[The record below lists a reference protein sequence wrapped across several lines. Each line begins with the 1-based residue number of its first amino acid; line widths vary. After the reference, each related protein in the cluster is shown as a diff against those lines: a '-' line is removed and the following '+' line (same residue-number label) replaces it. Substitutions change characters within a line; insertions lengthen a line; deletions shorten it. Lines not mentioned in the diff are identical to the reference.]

1 MKKSSE
7 LDLDFSFL
15 NWKVS
20 QVEAQVEVIKK
31 LRDEFYSQIF
41 SIKDEDRNFQN
52 TIVLMDD
59 FNREFGRIFG
69 LVNIIMN
76 LHTDKHLRE
85 VAQKTEV
92 AMADVAVEISS
103 NHDLFKAIKAYT
115 DNQAT
120 QKSEDLGAAEKY
132 IISETMKGY
141 KRSGMLLPVKER
153 KILENKKKILN
164 KLSSE
169 YSLEYNNSFH
179 KGMWLSEAELA
190 GVPESQFASWKKRTN
205 PKTKSAEYFVTL
217 SSSNKQLI
225 STKCSNRETRKKF
238 SEFATSVGSLQN
250 LKRLQKAIAIRYELA
265 QMLGYKNYSDYS
277 LETELVD
284 SSKKLD
290 VFMKDLDL
298 ALTPG
303 VARDQSIIEREA
315 KREGI
320 KKVELWDR
328 GYLADKYEERQTS
341 LSDEHVSEYL
351 DYEQVLDTTWKI
363 LKDLFGV
370 VVSRVDLQAPI
381 FHSEA
386 RLYEWQDEKT
396 KKVLGYSLLDLF
408 PRDGKYGHACMT
420 DFDINL
426 KGGKYNSRALIC
438 NFQKVEKSGHRL
450 ISYENLHT
458 FLHEMGHLLHAMSC
472 QVPYNALYMTH
483 VANDFVEIPSQFLE
497 NLLGEEKTLK
507 QYICHYKT
515 GKSMKP
521 QELQI
526 LKGKESFFL
535 ASTWAKQAIYVATDL
550 EIHGKNAPK
559 YFESKDSLERLKN
572 LYAQIYNKKESK
584 NKFKMF
590 PSQMVLANFAHIMG
604 GYEAKYYSYI
614 ASYAYMCDVWEKFV
628 AQGMNKK
635 AGLRY
640 RKEML
645 AVGATLP
652 EHVILKNYLE
662 REVSLVPFKKRLSKK
677 V

>member
-1 MKKSSE
+1 VLLSGDHKKI
-7 LDLDFSFL
+7 D
-15 NWKVS
+15 NWKVN

-31 LRDEFYSQIF
+31 LRDDFYSQMF
-41 SIKDEDRNFQN
+41 SIKNEDRTFQN
-52 TIVLMDD
+52 TIVIMDD

-69 LVNIIMN
+69 LVNIVMN
-76 LHTDKHLRE
+76 LHTDKEMRE

-103 NHDLFKAIKAYT
+103 NYDLFKAIKAYT

-120 QKSEDLGAAEKY
+120 QKSENLGETEKY
-132 IISETMKGY
+132 IISETVKGY
-141 KRSGMLLPVKER
+141 KRSGMLLPAKER
-153 KILENKKKILN
+153 KILENKKKTLN

-169 YSLEYNNSFH
+169 YSIEYNNNFH
-179 KGMWLSEAELA
+179 KGIWLGEAELS
-190 GVPESQFASWKKRTN
+190 GVPEPQFTSWKKRTN
-205 PKTKSAEYFVTL
+205 PKTKSVEYFVTL
-217 SSSNKQLI
+217 ASSNKQLI

-250 LKRLQKAIAIRYELA
+250 LKRLQKAMAIRYELA
-265 QMLGYKNYSDYS
+265 QMLGYKNYSDYAM
-277 LETELVD
+277 ETELVD

-290 VFMKDLDL
+290 VFMQDLDL
-298 ALTPG
+298 ALAPG

-341 LSDEHVSEYL
+341 LSDEYVSEYL
-351 DYEQVLDTTWKI
+351 DYEQVLATTWEI

-370 VVSRVDLQAPI
+370 VVSRVDLQSNI
-381 FHSEA
+381 FHPEA

-396 KKVLGYSLLDLF
+396 KKILGYSLLDLF
-408 PRDGKYGHACMT
+408 PREGKYGHACMT

-438 NFQKVEKSGHRL
+438 NFQQVEKSGHKL
-450 ISYENLHT
+450 ISYENLNT

-472 QVPYNALYMTH
+472 QVPYDALYMTH

-507 QYICHYKT
+507 QYTRHYKT
-515 GKSMKP
+515 GKSMKSE
-521 QELQI
+521 ELQI

-535 ASTWAKQAIYVATDL
+535 ASTWARQAIYVATDL
-550 EIHGKNAPK
+550 EMHGKNAPK
-559 YFESKDSLERLKN
+559 YFETKDSFKRLKN
-572 LYAQIYNKKESK
+572 LYAKIYNKKEAK

-628 AQGMNKK
+628 AHGMNKK

-645 AVGATLP
+645 AVGASFP
-652 EHVILKNYLE
+652 EHEILKNYLE
-662 REVSLVPFKKRLSKK
+662 REVSLVPFKNRLSKK